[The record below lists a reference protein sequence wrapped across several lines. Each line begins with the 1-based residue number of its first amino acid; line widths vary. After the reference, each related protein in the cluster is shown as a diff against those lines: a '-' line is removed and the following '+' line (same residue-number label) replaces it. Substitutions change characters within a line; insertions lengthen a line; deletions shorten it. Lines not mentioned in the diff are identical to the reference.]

1 MLDRRKDVRSRTILG
16 GVISFNRRRST
27 LDCCVRNFSERGARV
42 EFNDTAILPDTFDL
56 TIVRKEATFRATT
69 AWRTQTAAGV
79 RFIDE
84 AATDDATSGAVP
96 LDWARKVQALEA
108 QNKQLRRRVADL
120 SESAI

>member
-1 MLDRRKDVRSRTILG
+1 MQDRRKEQRLRSILG
-16 GVISFNRRRST
+16 GVISFNKRRST
-27 LDCCVRNFSERGARV
+27 LDCCVRNFSEHGARV
-42 EFNDTAILPDTFDL
+42 EFNDTALLPETFDL
-56 TIVRKEATFRATT
+56 TIVRKETTFHARTT
-69 AWRTQTAAGV
+69 WRTQTAAGV

-84 AATDDATSGAVP
+84 AASDAVP